1 MDKEA
6 IEDALNATVNIL
18 YWEVRFLSNLIYAL
32 H

>member
-6 IEDALNATVNIL
+6 LEDTLNATVNIL
-18 YWEVRFLSNLIYAL
+18 YWEVCFLANLIYAL